1 MLSTIPRLR
10 WWIGGLLFLSTVI
23 NYIDRQTLNVLAPIL
38 QKEFSWTNADFA
50 TILISFRL
58 AYTLMQA
65 VGGRLIDLLG
75 TRRGL
80 ALSVVFY
87 STVAML
93 TSLAQGI
100 GGFRTFRFLLGV
112 GEGPNWPGA
121 AKATAE
127 WFPPKERGWAVALY
141 DSGSAVGGAIAPFL
155 VLFAYQFFGSWRPV
169 FVVTGTLGFV
179 WLIAWLWLYHSPEQ
193 HPRITEQERAYLR
206 ASVEPPAAKQISWWR
221 LLRFRQTWGIVVGRS
236 LLDPYWFLVA
246 DWFAIY
252 LVSKGFDVQSSILGF
267 WLPFLAAD
275 LGNFCGGGVSS
286 WLIGRGWAVGRARR
300 AVLLVFGPA
309 MLALIPAAFSG
320 NYALIV
326 TLFGFASFAYA
337 ACATIFL
344 AFPGDVFKSNAV
356 ASVSGLS
363 GAGAGL
369 ATLASTYAIGQ
380 ITDRFSFQPV
390 IIAASIIPCLA
401 TVVLVA
407 LVRAPRQKDEGGV
420 LNNF

>member
-10 WWIGGLLFLSTVI
+10 WWIGGLLFASTVI

-38 QKEFSWTNADFA
+38 KEEFSWTNADFA
-50 TILISFRL
+50 SILISFRL
-58 AYTLMQA
+58 AYTIMQA

-80 ALSVVFY
+80 AISVAFY
-87 STVAML
+87 SVMAML
-93 TSLAQGI
+93 TSLSQGI
-100 GGFRTFRFLLGV
+100 GGFRMFRFLLGV

-127 WFPPKERGWAVALY
+127 WFPAKERGWAVALY

-155 VLFAYQFFGSWRPV
+155 VLFAYQYFGSWRPV
-169 FVVTGTLGFV
+169 FVVTGTLGFL
-179 WLIAWLWLYHSPEQ
+179 WLIAWLLLYHVPER
-193 HPRITEQERAYLR
+193 HPRIGAQELAYIR
-206 ASVEPPAAKQISWWR
+206 ESVEPPATEQVSWR
-221 LLRFRQTWGIVVGRS
+221 HLLRYRQTWGIVLGRS

-286 WLIGRGWAVGRARR
+286 WLISRGWEVGRARR
-300 AVLLVFGPA
+300 AVLLIFGPA
-309 MLALIPAAFSG
+309 MLGLIPAAFTS

-326 TLFGFASFAYA
+326 TMFGFASFAYA

-401 TVVLVA
+401 TAILVA
-407 LVRAPRQKDEGGV
+407 LVRAPRQKEEGGV

>member
-10 WWIGGLLFLSTVI
+10 WWIGGLLFASTVI

-38 QKEFSWTNADFA
+38 KEEFSWTNADFA
-50 TILISFRL
+50 SILISFRL
-58 AYTLMQA
+58 AYTVMQA

-80 ALSVVFY
+80 AISVAFY
-87 STVAML
+87 SVMAML
-93 TSLAQGI
+93 TSLSQGI
-100 GGFRTFRFLLGV
+100 GGFRMFRFFLGV

-127 WFPPKERGWAVALY
+127 WFPAKERGWAVALY

-155 VLFAYQFFGSWRPV
+155 VLFAYQYFGSWRPV
-169 FVVTGTLGFV
+169 FVVTGTLGFL
-179 WLIAWLWLYHSPEQ
+179 WLIAWLLLYHVPER
-193 HPRITEQERAYLR
+193 HPRIGAKELAYIR
-206 ASVEPPAAKQISWWR
+206 ESVEPPATKQVSWR
-221 LLRFRQTWGIVVGRS
+221 HLLRYRQTWGIVIGRS

-286 WLIGRGWAVGRARR
+286 WLISRGWEVGRARR
-300 AVLLVFGPA
+300 AVLLIFGPA
-309 MLALIPAAFSG
+309 MLGLIPAAFTS
-320 NYALIV
+320 NYVLIV
-326 TLFGFASFAYA
+326 TMFGFASFAYA

-380 ITDRFSFQPV
+380 ITDRFSFQPI

-401 TVVLVA
+401 TAVLVA
-407 LVRAPRQKDEGGV
+407 LVRAPRQKEEGGV

>member
-1 MLSTIPRLR
+1 MLSTIPHLR

-87 STVAML
+87 STIAML

-100 GGFRTFRFLLGV
+100 GGFRAFRFLLGV

-127 WFPPKERGWAVALY
+127 WFPAKERGWAVALY

-155 VLFAYQFFGSWRPV
+155 VLFAYEFFGSWRPV
-169 FVVTGTLGFV
+169 FVVTGTLGFI
-179 WLIAWLWLYHSPEQ
+179 WLIAWLWLYHSPDQ
-193 HPRITEQERAYLR
+193 HPRITEEERAYIR
-206 ASVEPPAAKQISWWR
+206 ASVEPPAAEQVSWWR
-221 LLRFRQTWGIVVGRS
+221 LLRYRQTWGIVVGRS

-401 TVVLVA
+401 TAVLVA
-407 LVRAPRQKDEGGV
+407 LVRAPRRKDEGGV